1 MKDDNSQAYWK
12 ATIKLL
18 TNILIVW
25 FVVSFGAGILFAEQL
40 NNFKLGGYPV
50 GFWFAQQGAI
60 YVFIIQIFYYAK
72 RMNEIDREF
81 NVHEE

>member
-1 MKDDNSQAYWK
+1 MQDDNSHAYWK

-40 NNFKLGGYPV
+40 NNFKLG
-50 GFWFAQQGAI
+50 
-60 YVFIIQIFYYAK
+60 AK
-72 RMNEIDREF
+72 PPP
-81 NVHEE
+81 